1 MKGFWI
7 KTMKYPKQDR
17 KEGKK
22 IHFSTFIRKIKNTTK
37 KNSKS
42 PEKKIDEY
50 KLKMMNYK

>member
-42 PEKKIDEY
+42 PEKK
-50 KLKMMNYK
+50 